1 MAAFYLVSGD
11 DMGQTMACMRMSFS
25 VGGLGTMAW
34 KEEVRASELLRVVES
49 RHQKMTDASTID
61 GCILGATSKFNYA
74 MIKGEED
81 IIYLDIF

>member
-1 MAAFYLVSGD
+1 MAAYLVSGD
-11 DMGQTMACMRMSFS
+11 DMGQMMACMRMSAS
-25 VGGLGTMAW
+25 VGDLGFMAFR
-34 KEEVRASELLRVVES
+34 EEIRASELFRVVES